1 MWPQMLYL
9 LWLSHKSLR
18 LCSLFQ
24 FTFYYSDWII
34 FIDPSSSL
42 LVLSSVLS
50 ILILSLYSTF
60 KFWLLHFS
68 ILKFSF
74 DSLYSLLLCCSFVS
88 ICFKT
93 IWNSSLEQFCKNW
106 FKILANDSNIYIIS
120 KLASIDSLFSLEL
133 RLSWFFTWQVILS
146 WMLDI
151 LSITLWHSDSYLKIL
166 FWPVVNLFRFR
177 MWSQAHFCGL
187 WLKCQFSLQSLSSA
201 LLVFPICL
209 LPRWQKPT
217 PLYLQHVLGWGEA
230 LPHCSGARMETGFCP

>member
-88 ICFKT
+88 ICFKS
-93 IWNSSLEQFCKNW
+93 IWNSSLEQFCKNR
-106 FKILANDSNIYIIS
+106 FKILANDSNIYIVS
-120 KLASIDSLFSLEL
+120 KLASIDSFLIRVEIVLIFHMTSNSGLNAGY
-133 RLSWFFTWQVILS
+133 FKYYT
-146 WMLDI
+146 M
-151 LSITLWHSDSYLKIL
+151 TLWFLFKDSIL
-166 FWPVVNLFRFR
+166 
-177 MWSQAHFCGL
+177 AGG
-187 WLKCQFSLQSLSSA
+187 QFL
-201 LLVFPICL
+201 
-209 LPRWQKPT
+209 
-217 PLYLQHVLGWGEA
+217 
-230 LPHCSGARMETGFCP
+230 